1 MPDLDPTMM
10 KSILDLIEK
19 ASNIKIDKAPFEAF
33 VEGWKQVAE
42 AAEKA
47 TEEEQKATRAEGL
60 NKMAKAVNAAK
71 TSWEKVSDAILN
83 IIDLTEQ
90 IADVV
95 GVEFGQGTQDAIEG
109 FKTGIQVT
117 TAAFVALAAIILIVE
132 LELQTLLYVALAV
145 GAAFAAIKWFSGK
158 KARDAEAA
166 IKSYDKHIKE
176 LERHLDRLQE
186 IQEQMLGS
194 EWIANQNRQIDDLKA
209 KIKDIDGKIAAER
222 NQKKKDIDEDKIAD
236 WEDEKREAEKQI
248 RELSAAITKEMSGT
262 DLTSA
267 AKEFAEAWLDAYLE
281 FGNTADA
288 IKEKFKDMMKN
299 MVVNSVLA
307 RIVQQKLKPIF
318 DYIDN
323 QLYDENGNMIG
334 SLETVWNMMKAV
346 TDTLPGELEAVY
358 KNMGSWAGE
367 LRATE
372 GDLTGIS
379 KGVAQASE
387 ESVVTLSGYA
397 NSILYYHVQ
406 EATDIA
412 AIRAILE
419 GKTLVTTNTS
429 QPSSEN
435 GSVNI
440 GQLISLQQDLL
451 AQVVLIKND
460 TGAIREDIT
469 DIKDTLRSV
478 VSGAGSQSPK
488 TINIRYRQ

>member
-1 MPDLDPTMM
+1 
-10 KSILDLIEK
+10 
-19 ASNIKIDKAPFEAF
+19 
-33 VEGWKQVAE
+33 
-42 AAEKA
+42 
-47 TEEEQKATRAEGL
+47 
-60 NKMAKAVNAAK
+60 
-71 TSWEKVSDAILN
+71 
-83 IIDLTEQ
+83 
-90 IADVV
+90 
-95 GVEFGQGTQDAIEG
+95 
-109 FKTGIQVT
+109 
-117 TAAFVALAAIILIVE
+117 
-132 LELQTLLYVALAV
+132 
-145 GAAFAAIKWFSGK
+145 
-158 KARDAEAA
+158 
-166 IKSYDKHIKE
+166 
-176 LERHLDRLQE
+176 
-186 IQEQMLGS
+186 MLGS
-194 EWIANQNRQIDDLKA
+194 EWIANQNQQIDALKA

-222 NQKKKDIDEDKIAD
+222 NQKKKDIDEEKIAD

-248 RELSAAITKEMSGT
+248 RELSASITKEMAGT

-281 FGNTADA
+281 FGNTTDA
-288 IKEKFKDMMKN
+288 IKEKFKDMMKD
-299 MVVNSVLA
+299 MIVNSVLA
-307 RIVQQKLKPIF
+307 RVVQQKLKPIF

-323 QLYDENGNMIG
+323 QLYDKDGNMIG

-346 TDTLPGELEAVY
+346 TDTLPDELEAIY
-358 KNMGSWAGE
+358 TNMGSWAGE

-372 GDLTGIS
+372 SELTGIS

-397 NSILYYHVQ
+397 NSILYYDVQ